1 MFDPQAVAALLTL
14 DEKAALVAG
23 DTVWTTAAVERLEVP
38 ALVLTDGPHGVRRL
52 AEDADPG
59 DLYNC
64 RPATAFPTAAAMGS
78 SWDTELLEEIGEA
91 LAAESR
97 ALGVDVLLGPGLNI
111 KRTPLCGRN
120 FEYFSEDPVL
130 SGHLAAAWVRGLQQ
144 SGVGASLKHF
154 AANNQETNRMRVN
167 AEVDERTLREIY
179 LPAFEYA
186 VRNSAPATVMAAYN
200 ALNGVPAAQNRWLLT
215 EVLREEWGFD
225 GFVVSDWG
233 AVADPAAAIPAGLD
247 LRMPGTGDRGAA
259 ELAALVKEGT
269 LDEADLDRA
278 AERILRVAADL
289 YARRTTGVPAVD
301 HEHHRQ
307 LTRRAAAESAV
318 LLTNEEAFLPLDASR
333 GGGLAVL
340 GEFARTPRFQG
351 GGSSHVQPTRLE
363 TALEELTRAV
373 DGRRDIT
380 FAPGFRLDSSPSPE
394 LIDEAVAAA
403 QNADDV
409 VVFLGLPEAAESEGF
424 DRTCLDLPD
433 VQLDL
438 LRAVAAVNPRIAVVL
453 SNGGVVVTHEIEELA
468 RSVLEL
474 WLGGQASGGAAAD
487 VLLGRAEPGGRLAET
502 IPLALSH
509 TPAHINFPGTPER
522 VLYGERLYVGYRWYD
537 KTARDVGHPF
547 GHGLSYTTF
556 AYTDLAVRVPDP
568 RRNAAVV
575 AFTLT
580 NTGQRTGSEVAQVY
594 VTDVEASVDRPEREL
609 KAFRKVR
616 LAPGESRRVEL
627 SLDERD
633 FAFWDERR
641 RAWTVEP
648 GTFRISAGASSRD
661 LRLTAVV
668 DLSVAPPELPLT
680 LDSAVEEWINRP
692 QARAALRRVLAAV
705 SRPGARD
712 FDNDETGLLLMG
724 SMPLRRMLAL
734 GMPDVS
740 PQALADL
747 LAAANGGA

>member
-1 MFDPQAVAALLTL
+1 MFDPQTVAALLTL
-14 DEKAALVAG
+14 DEKASLVAG
-23 DTVWTTAAVERLEVP
+23 DTVWTTAAVTRLGVP
-38 ALVLTDGPHGVRRL
+38 ALLLTDGPHGVRRL
-52 AEDADPG
+52 AEDAAPG

-64 RPATAFPTAAAMGS
+64 LPATAFPTGAAMGS
-78 SWDTELLEEIGEA
+78 SWDPELIEEIGEA

-97 ALGVDVLLGPGLNI
+97 DLGVDVLLGPGLNI

-130 SGHLAAAWVRGLQQ
+130 SGHLAAAWVRGVQQ
-144 SGVGASLKHF
+144 AGVGASLKHF
-154 AANNQETNRMRVN
+154 AANNQETNRMRVS

-179 LPAFEYA
+179 LAAFEYA
-186 VRNSAPATVMAAYN
+186 VRKSAPATVMAAYN
-200 ALNGVPAAQNRWLLT
+200 AVNGVPAAQNPWLLT

-247 LRMPGTGDRGAA
+247 LRMPGTGGRGAT
-259 ELAALVKEGT
+259 EIAALVKEGT

-278 AERILRVAADL
+278 VGRILRVAAGL
-289 YARRTTGVPAVD
+289 HARRTTSAPAVD
-301 HEHHRQ
+301 HEHHHR
-307 LTRRAAAESAV
+307 LARRAAAESAV
-318 LLTNEEAFLPLDASR
+318 LLTNEDAFLPLDAS

-380 FAPGFRLDSSPSPE
+380 FAAGFRLDSAPSPE
-394 LIDEAVAAA
+394 LLDEAVAAA
-403 QNADDV
+403 RNADDV

-424 DRTCLDLPD
+424 DRTSLDLPT

-453 SNGGVVVTHEIEELA
+453 SNGGIVVTHEVEKLA
-468 RSVLEL
+468 RSVVEL

-509 TPAHINFPGTPER
+509 TPAHVNFPGTPEQ

-537 KTARDVGHPF
+537 RTARDVGHPF

-556 AYTDLAVRVPDP
+556 AYTDMEVRVPDP
-568 RRNAAVV
+568 GRNAAVV

-609 KAFRKVR
+609 KAFRKIR
-616 LAPGESRRVEL
+616 LAPGESRRIEL
-627 SLDERD
+627 ALGERH

-661 LRLTAVV
+661 LKLTATV
-668 DLSVAPPELPLT
+668 DLAVAPQELPLT
-680 LDSAVEEWINRP
+680 LDSAVEEWISRP
-692 QARAALRRVLAAV
+692 RARAALRRVLAAA
-705 SRPGARD
+705 SPPGARD
-712 FDNDETGLLLMG
+712 FDSDETGLLLMG
-724 SMPLRRMLAL
+724 SMPLRRILTL
-734 GMPDVS
+734 GKSDVS
-740 PQALADL
+740 AQALADL
-747 LAAANGGA
+747 LTDANGGA